1 MKKILKLCSIL
12 LLVVAIIG
20 AVTLGPGVD
29 LPPPIGG
36 DIKLLV
42 HYL

>member
-1 MKKILKLCSIL
+1 MKKILRVCSIL
-12 LLVVAIIG
+12 LIVAAIIG
-20 AVTLGPGVD
+20 AVALGPGVD